1 MPHHSPCPS
10 RHPGLFLLHLFAGLV
25 LSALAT
31 PLQAQVEEHLCAPT
45 YQLDSTE
52 TRELRLEVD
61 NLSFFKDNEFSGTVM
76 KGYSLPGLWATPK
89 LTYQPLEM
97 LKVEA
102 GIHALI
108 YSGAYKFPN
117 YAYHDIA
124 RWKGSQYQRGAHVV
138 PWFRAQLAL
147 RSVNLILGNLHGAV
161 THRLAQPLYDPE
173 LMLTADPEFG
183 FQMLVDTRPV
193 HLDAWI
199 NWESFIFEGDS
210 HQEAFIVGLSSRI
223 RLNRESARLHA
234 YLPVQATIQHRG
246 GEQDTAASVQTLC
259 NGAAGVGVRWNVGRR
274 ILRGVNVE
282 ALALGYTQQAG
293 NIWPFRGGSALYAKA
308 ELNFARGLSFHAGYF
323 RANRFITLLGSPYF
337 GAVSTKVEGACY
349 PDHPVTTH
357 FGIDYSRNFGR
368 RYSLGAKVETFCNTP
383 GRIRHA
389 DGSLSGTS
397 TTWNTTFG
405 IFLRINPSFLLKK
418 F

>member
-1 MPHHSPCPS
+1 M
-10 RHPGLFLLHLFAGLV
+10 FLRLQYLV
-25 LSALAT
+25 CRFRLLLLAFPFLAL
-31 PLQAQVEEHLCAPT
+31 PLCAQVEERLAAPT

-89 LTYQPLEM
+89 LTYQPLEN
-97 LKVEA
+97 LKIEA

-147 RSVNLILGNLHGAV
+147 RSVNLILGNVHGAV

-183 FQMLVDTRPV
+183 FQVLVDTRPV
-193 HLDAWI
+193 HLDAWV

-210 HQEAFIVGLSSRI
+210 HQEAFIVGLSSRV
-223 RLNRESARLHA
+223 RLNREASRLHV
-234 YLPVQATIQHRG
+234 YLPMQGTIQHRG
-246 GEQDTAASVQTLC
+246 GEQDTVASVQTLC
-259 NGAAGVGVRWNVGRR
+259 NGAAGVGLQWNVGRR
-274 ILRGVNVE
+274 ALRDVRLE
-282 ALALGYTQQAG
+282 ALALGYAQQAG
-293 NIWPFRGGSALYAKA
+293 TLWPFNGGSAYYAKA
-308 ELNFARGLSFHAGYF
+308 ELNFSRGLSCHAGYF
-323 RANRFITLLGSPYF
+323 RANHFITLLGNPYF
-337 GAVSTKVEGACY
+337 GAVSTKVEGASY
-349 PDHPVTTH
+349 PDHPSTVH

-368 RYSLGAKVETFCNTP
+368 RYSLGAKVETFCNSP

-389 DGSLSGTS
+389 DGTFASTS